1 MLRAEDSFDNPVE
14 AKSLRD
20 TLKRQRDEQEA
31 HLKQQLAD
39 LAKQRAVDDLHIVIL
54 EFLQAASDDGSLTVD
69 IDAHLAISYD
79 QKTNKWSMAQN
90 ISMPRVKTVA
100 AATAQTRK
108 SAPAVESRTNTPV
121 NRRAWKPFGQ
131 RPPQEEEYF
140 IPILQALRHFGW
152 SATPEQIT
160 PLVLEK
166 MRPKLSEN
174 DFERIPSGMFIRWEC
189 RMRFA
194 RKRMKDQDPPLLNPN
209 SPRGLWEGTDAGRRY
224 LEEME

>member
-1 MLRAEDSFDNPVE
+1 MHLGEDSLDNSGVSSIKD
-14 AKSLRD
+14 ALKK
-20 TLKRQRDEQEA
+20 KRQKLKLEIEKTELELETIEFGESIAAFLNKDEKLKALLVDLNVDQMEQPLTLRLTWDGTNRRFTQAMLQEG
-31 HLKQQLAD
+31 
-39 LAKQRAVDDLHIVIL
+39 
-54 EFLQAASDDGSLTVD
+54 AS
-69 IDAHLAISYD
+69 
-79 QKTNKWSMAQN
+79 N
-90 ISMPRVKTVA
+90 I
-100 AATAQTRK
+100 QTPK
-108 SAPAVESRTNTPV
+108 PAPAVESRTNTPV
-121 NRRAWKPFGQ
+121 KRRAAKPFSQ

-194 RKRMKDQDPPLLNPN
+194 RKRMKDQYPPLLNPN
-209 SPRGLWEGTDAGRRY
+209 SPRGLWEATDAGRRY